1 MKATFNKIA
10 VIGLGYIG
18 LPTAAVLAS
27 RGLDVIGVDIDAD
40 TVNIVN
46 NGKVPIIEPDLDTL
60 VHNVVI
66 AGKLRA
72 VTKPEA
78 ADVFLITVP
87 TPITADQKPD
97 VSYVEAAVQS
107 FSHLLQKGNLIILE
121 STSPVGTTDAI
132 SAALAQTRR
141 DLIFPHEDAARTDI
155 HIAYCAERVMPGQ
168 ILRELVENDRIIGGI
183 TPRCT
188 ELARSLY
195 ESFVKGKCISTNS
208 RTAEMT
214 KLTENSF
221 RDVNIAFA
229 NELSLICE
237 KLQINVWE
245 LIKLAN
251 HHPRVNILQ
260 PGPGVGGHC
269 IAVDPWFIV
278 HSAPEQAKII
288 RTAREVNDSKP
299 LLVIEKIQQAASALE
314 TPRIAFLG
322 ITYKPNTDDLRESPV
337 IRILQQLGDSTNAEI
352 YIVEPNISVLPVSL
366 LKYPHFSL
374 TDCDTA
380 LENADIIVMLVAHN
394 EFKRLNHTLL
404 QGKVIIDVIN
414 LQGAQLAP
422 VGVPRN
428 SKEQASRAL
437 TEAVE

>member
-18 LPTAAVLAS
+18 LPTAAILAS
-27 RGLDVIGVDIDAD
+27 RELEVVGVDIDAN
-40 TVNIVN
+40 TVNTVN
-46 NGKVPIIEPDLDTL
+46 NGKVHIVEPDLDTL

-72 VTKPEA
+72 VTVPEA

-87 TPITADQKPD
+87 TPITEHEQPD
-97 VSYVEAAVQS
+97 ISYVNAAIHS
-107 FSHLLQKGNLIILE
+107 ISHLLEKGNLIILE
-121 STSPVGTTDAI
+121 STSPVGTTDNI
-132 SAALAQTRR
+132 SRRLAEVRS
-141 DLIFPHEDAARTDI
+141 DLIFPHQDAELADI

-168 ILRELVENDRIIGGI
+168 IIRELVENDRIIGGI

-188 ELARSLY
+188 LAARSLY
-195 ESFVKGKCISTNS
+195 ELFVKGTCISTNS

-229 NELSLICE
+229 NELSVICE
-237 KLQINVWE
+237 KLHINVWE

-278 HSAPEQAKII
+278 HSAPEEAHII

-299 LLVIEKIQQAASALE
+299 LYVIEKILE
-314 TPRIAFLG
+314 AGRSLSQPKIACLG

-337 IRILQQLGDSTNAEI
+337 IRILQQLGDSSDFHI
-352 YIVEPNISVLPVSL
+352 DIVEPNISVLPENLRQYAQFALV
-366 LKYPHFSL
+366 
-374 TDCDTA
+374 DCASA
-380 LENADIIVMLVAHN
+380 LAHADIIVMLVAHN
-394 EFKRLNHTLL
+394 EFKRLDLNLL
-404 QGKVIIDVIN
+404 EGKTVIDVVN
-414 LQGAQLAP
+414 LLGMQQGAVTAKRIEPLLRP
-422 VGVPRN
+422 
-428 SKEQASRAL
+428 L
-437 TEAVE
+437 TA